1 MNGVFFCALPEGNKN
16 RELLTV
22 STLSEICKNM
32 EKECQGECI
41 VPIVYLAFACLM
53 IAILLDIFLLF
64 LLLQMRRQAKQAKI
78 ISADS
83 TTKEEV

>member
-1 MNGVFFCALPEGNKN
+1 MILPKGNKN

-32 EKECQGECI
+32 EKECQGECAML
-41 VPIVYLAFACLM
+41 IVYLAIACLM
-53 IAILLDIFLLF
+53 IVILLDIFLFF
-64 LLLQMRRQAKQAKI
+64 LLQIGRQEKQVEA